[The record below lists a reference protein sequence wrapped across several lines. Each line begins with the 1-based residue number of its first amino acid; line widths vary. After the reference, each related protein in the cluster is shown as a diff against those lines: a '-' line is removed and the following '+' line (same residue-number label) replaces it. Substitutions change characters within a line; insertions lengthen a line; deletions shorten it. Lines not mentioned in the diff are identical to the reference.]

1 MLIETF
7 FFIFIFSKLF
17 SKSKPFL
24 YEKYKCEYYI
34 NVSDCAVCDEEEI
47 FMKSHGKSGKQ
58 ILSYASFCLGNL
70 GHSAFYGVMSTY
82 FVIFITSSM
91 FSGMQASIADKLIGL
106 ITGLMVVIRIAE
118 LVIDPILGNI
128 VDNTKTKWGK
138 FKPWILVGTLVSALL
153 LLVLFTGIFGLAQ
166 KSWLLFAVLFILI
179 YIGFDIFYSLSDVSY
194 WGMVPALSEDSHARG
209 IYTSLGAF
217 SGTIGWNGLTIIV
230 VPIVTSVTYM
240 VTGKHEEGAAG
251 WLAFAAVISALAIVC
266 ALIVCFGTKEKHNII
281 RNSAKQKT
289 SLKQVFGAIFH
300 NDQILWPSLAY
311 LLYSLAYII
320 TNGVLFYMYKF
331 VIGKPNEFWV
341 VGVIATIIGFCITPS
356 FPILNKYIPR
366 KWLFVA
372 GQTCMVLAYV
382 LFIFG
387 RNNVILMDLG
397 LVLLNINFAQLV
409 TVLTLTDAIEYGQL
423 KNGQRNEAV
432 VLAVRPMI
440 DKFTGAVS
448 NALVSYVAIA
458 AGMTGTATAAD
469 MTAHDI
475 NTFNIIALY
484 IPLILA
490 VLSIIVFLTKV
501 TLSEKKHAAVV
512 EELKDK
518 LAEGKIE
525 NDKEEPDA
533 SVTNEI
539 VYAPAD
545 GKLMNLSEVIDEN
558 NKPFPGK
565 GFAIKPSRGR
575 IYAPFNGKIKF
586 TFVTK
591 HAFEIVSDEGLQV
604 VVHVGLGTVN
614 LRGKGFETYYDDG
627 QNVRKGD
634 LLLEFDRDLAL
645 ENGYQDTVIV
655 FYTQPRKIV
664 KISEVETG
672 KTVKHGEEVVSV
684 EFREALKNSEKTMG
698 LQAE

>member
-1 MLIETF
+1 M
-7 FFIFIFSKLF
+7 
-17 SKSKPFL
+17 
-24 YEKYKCEYYI
+24 
-34 NVSDCAVCDEEEI
+34 
-47 FMKSHGKSGKQ
+47 
-58 ILSYASFCLGNL
+58 
-70 GHSAFYGVMSTY
+70 
-82 FVIFITSSM
+82 
-91 FSGMQASIADKLIGL
+91 SIADKLIGL

-153 LLVLFTGIFGLAQ
+153 LLVLFTGIFDLAQ

-586 TFVTK
+586 TFITK

-664 KISEVETG
+664 KTSEVETG

>member
-1 MLIETF
+1 
-7 FFIFIFSKLF
+7 
-17 SKSKPFL
+17 
-24 YEKYKCEYYI
+24 
-34 NVSDCAVCDEEEI
+34 
-47 FMKSHGKSGKQ
+47 
-58 ILSYASFCLGNL
+58 
-70 GHSAFYGVMSTY
+70 MSTY

-341 VGVIATIIGFCITPS
+341 VGVIATIIGFCISPS

-614 LRGKGFETYYDDG
+614 LRGKGFKTYYDDG

-664 KISEVETG
+664 KTSEVETG

>member
-1 MLIETF
+1 
-7 FFIFIFSKLF
+7 
-17 SKSKPFL
+17 
-24 YEKYKCEYYI
+24 
-34 NVSDCAVCDEEEI
+34 
-47 FMKSHGKSGKQ
+47 MKSHGKSGKQ

-70 GHSAFYGVMSTY
+70 GHSAFYGVTSTY

-91 FSGMQASIADKLIGL
+91 FSGMQASIAGKLIGL

-166 KSWLLFAVLFILI
+166 ESWLLFAVLFILI

-341 VGVIATIIGFCITPS
+341 VGVIATIIGFCISPS

-448 NALVSYVAIA
+448 NALVGYVAIA

-545 GKLMNLSEVIDEN
+545 GELINLSEVIDEN

-565 GFAIKPSRGR
+565 GFAIKPSRGK
-575 IYAPFNGKIKF
+575 IHAPFNGKIKF

-664 KISEVETG
+664 KTSEVETG
-672 KTVKHGEEVVSV
+672 KTVKYGEEVVSV

>member
-1 MLIETF
+1 
-7 FFIFIFSKLF
+7 
-17 SKSKPFL
+17 
-24 YEKYKCEYYI
+24 
-34 NVSDCAVCDEEEI
+34 
-47 FMKSHGKSGKQ
+47 MKSHGKSGKQ

-91 FSGMQASIADKLIGL
+91 FSGMQASIAGKLIGL

-166 KSWLLFAVLFILI
+166 ESWLLFAVLFILI

-251 WLAFAAVISALAIVC
+251 WLAFAAVISTLAIVC

-341 VGVIATIIGFCITPS
+341 VGVIATIIGFCISPS

-448 NALVSYVAIA
+448 NALVGYVAIA

-525 NDKEEPDA
+525 NDKEEPGA

-545 GKLMNLSEVIDEN
+545 GELINLSEVIDEN

-575 IYAPFNGKIKF
+575 IHAPFNGKIKF

-664 KISEVETG
+664 KTNEVETG
-672 KTVKHGEEVVSV
+672 KTVKYGEEVVSV

>member
-1 MLIETF
+1 
-7 FFIFIFSKLF
+7 
-17 SKSKPFL
+17 
-24 YEKYKCEYYI
+24 
-34 NVSDCAVCDEEEI
+34 
-47 FMKSHGKSGKQ
+47 MKSHGKSGKQ

-91 FSGMQASIADKLIGL
+91 FSGMQASIAGKLIGL

-166 KSWLLFAVLFILI
+166 ESWLLFAVLFILI

-341 VGVIATIIGFCITPS
+341 VGVIATIIGFCISPS

-448 NALVSYVAIA
+448 NALVGYVAIA

-545 GKLMNLSEVIDEN
+545 GELMNLSEVIDEN

-575 IYAPFNGKIKF
+575 IHAPFNGKIKF

-645 ENGYQDTVIV
+645 ENGCQDTVIV

-664 KISEVETG
+664 KTSEVETG
-672 KTVKHGEEVVSV
+672 KTVKYGEEVVSV

>member
-1 MLIETF
+1 
-7 FFIFIFSKLF
+7 
-17 SKSKPFL
+17 
-24 YEKYKCEYYI
+24 
-34 NVSDCAVCDEEEI
+34 
-47 FMKSHGKSGKQ
+47 MKSHEKSGKQ

-91 FSGMQASIADKLIGL
+91 FSGMQASIAGKLIGL

-320 TNGVLFYMYKF
+320 TNGILFYMYKF

-341 VGVIATIIGFCITPS
+341 VGVIATIIGFCISPS

-440 DKFTGAVS
+440 DKFTGTVS
-448 NALVSYVAIA
+448 NALVGYVAIA
-458 AGMTGTATAAD
+458 TGTATAAD

-545 GKLMNLSEVIDEN
+545 GELMNLSEVIDEN

-586 TFVTK
+586 TFITK
-591 HAFEIVSDEGLQV
+591 HAFEIISDEGLQV

-627 QNVRKGD
+627 
-634 LLLEFDRDLAL
+634 
-645 ENGYQDTVIV
+645 
-655 FYTQPRKIV
+655 
-664 KISEVETG
+664 
-672 KTVKHGEEVVSV
+672 
-684 EFREALKNSEKTMG
+684 
-698 LQAE
+698 

>member
-1 MLIETF
+1 
-7 FFIFIFSKLF
+7 
-17 SKSKPFL
+17 
-24 YEKYKCEYYI
+24 
-34 NVSDCAVCDEEEI
+34 
-47 FMKSHGKSGKQ
+47 MKSHGKSGKQ

-106 ITGLMVVIRIAE
+106 ITVLMVVIRIAE

-153 LLVLFTGIFGLAQ
+153 LLVLFTGIFDLAQ

-586 TFVTK
+586 TFITK

-664 KISEVETG
+664 KTSEVETG

>member
-1 MLIETF
+1 
-7 FFIFIFSKLF
+7 
-17 SKSKPFL
+17 
-24 YEKYKCEYYI
+24 
-34 NVSDCAVCDEEEI
+34 
-47 FMKSHGKSGKQ
+47 MKSHGKSGKQ

-341 VGVIATIIGFCITPS
+341 VGVIATIIGFCISPS

-614 LRGKGFETYYDDG
+614 LRGKGFKTYYDDG

-664 KISEVETG
+664 KTSEVETG

-684 EFREALKNSEKTMG
+684 EFREALKNLEKTMG

>member
-1 MLIETF
+1 
-7 FFIFIFSKLF
+7 
-17 SKSKPFL
+17 
-24 YEKYKCEYYI
+24 
-34 NVSDCAVCDEEEI
+34 
-47 FMKSHGKSGKQ
+47 MKSHGKSGKQ

-341 VGVIATIIGFCITPS
+341 VGVIATIIGFCISPS

-558 NKPFPGK
+558 NKPFLGK

-614 LRGKGFETYYDDG
+614 LRGKGFKTYYDDG

-664 KISEVETG
+664 KTSEVETG

>member
-1 MLIETF
+1 
-7 FFIFIFSKLF
+7 
-17 SKSKPFL
+17 
-24 YEKYKCEYYI
+24 
-34 NVSDCAVCDEEEI
+34 
-47 FMKSHGKSGKQ
+47 MKSHEKSGKQ

-91 FSGMQASIADKLIGL
+91 FSGMQASIAGKLIGL

-320 TNGVLFYMYKF
+320 TNGILFYMYKF

-341 VGVIATIIGFCITPS
+341 VGVIATIIGFCISPS

-440 DKFTGAVS
+440 DKFTGTVS
-448 NALVSYVAIA
+448 NALVGYVAIA
-458 AGMTGTATAAD
+458 TGTATAAD

-586 TFVTK
+586 TFITK

-627 QNVRKGD
+627 
-634 LLLEFDRDLAL
+634 
-645 ENGYQDTVIV
+645 
-655 FYTQPRKIV
+655 
-664 KISEVETG
+664 
-672 KTVKHGEEVVSV
+672 
-684 EFREALKNSEKTMG
+684 
-698 LQAE
+698 

>member
-1 MLIETF
+1 
-7 FFIFIFSKLF
+7 
-17 SKSKPFL
+17 
-24 YEKYKCEYYI
+24 
-34 NVSDCAVCDEEEI
+34 
-47 FMKSHGKSGKQ
+47 MKSHGKSGKQ

-341 VGVIATIIGFCITPS
+341 VGVIATIIGFCISPS

-458 AGMTGTATAAD
+458 AGITGTATAAD

-614 LRGKGFETYYDDG
+614 LRGKGFKTYYDDG

-664 KISEVETG
+664 KTSEVETG

>member
-1 MLIETF
+1 
-7 FFIFIFSKLF
+7 
-17 SKSKPFL
+17 
-24 YEKYKCEYYI
+24 
-34 NVSDCAVCDEEEI
+34 
-47 FMKSHGKSGKQ
+47 MKSHEKSGKQ

-91 FSGMQASIADKLIGL
+91 FSGMQASIAGKLIGL

-320 TNGVLFYMYKF
+320 TNGILFYMYKF

-341 VGVIATIIGFCITPS
+341 VGVIATIIGFCISPS

-440 DKFTGAVS
+440 DKFTGTVS
-448 NALVSYVAIA
+448 NALVGYVAIA
-458 AGMTGTATAAD
+458 TGTATAAD

-475 NTFNIIALY
+475 NTFN

-545 GKLMNLSEVIDEN
+545 GELMNLSEVIDEN

-586 TFVTK
+586 TFITK
-591 HAFEIVSDEGLQV
+591 HAFELVSDEGLQV

-627 QNVRKGD
+627 
-634 LLLEFDRDLAL
+634 
-645 ENGYQDTVIV
+645 
-655 FYTQPRKIV
+655 
-664 KISEVETG
+664 
-672 KTVKHGEEVVSV
+672 
-684 EFREALKNSEKTMG
+684 
-698 LQAE
+698 

>member
-1 MLIETF
+1 
-7 FFIFIFSKLF
+7 
-17 SKSKPFL
+17 
-24 YEKYKCEYYI
+24 
-34 NVSDCAVCDEEEI
+34 
-47 FMKSHGKSGKQ
+47 
-58 ILSYASFCLGNL
+58 
-70 GHSAFYGVMSTY
+70 
-82 FVIFITSSM
+82 M
-91 FSGMQASIADKLIGL
+91 FSEMQASIADKLIGL

-138 FKPWILVGTLVSALL
+138 FKPWILVGTLVSTLL

-341 VGVIATIIGFCITPS
+341 VGVIATIIGFCISPS

-448 NALVSYVAIA
+448 NALVGYVAIA

-525 NDKEEPDA
+525 NDKEESDA

-591 HAFEIVSDEGLQV
+591 HAFEIISDEGLQV

-634 LLLEFDRDLAL
+634 LLLGFDRDLAL

-664 KISEVETG
+664 KTSEVETG

-684 EFREALKNSEKTMG
+684 EFREALKNSEKTMR

>member
-1 MLIETF
+1 
-7 FFIFIFSKLF
+7 
-17 SKSKPFL
+17 
-24 YEKYKCEYYI
+24 
-34 NVSDCAVCDEEEI
+34 
-47 FMKSHGKSGKQ
+47 MKSHGKSGKQ

-91 FSGMQASIADKLIGL
+91 FSGMQASIAGKLIGL

-166 KSWLLFAVLFILI
+166 ESWLLFAVLFILI

-341 VGVIATIIGFCITPS
+341 VGVIATIIGFCISPS

-448 NALVSYVAIA
+448 NALVGYVAIA

-545 GKLMNLSEVIDEN
+545 GELINLSEVIDEN

-575 IYAPFNGKIKF
+575 IHAPFNGKIKF

-627 QNVRKGD
+627 
-634 LLLEFDRDLAL
+634 
-645 ENGYQDTVIV
+645 
-655 FYTQPRKIV
+655 
-664 KISEVETG
+664 
-672 KTVKHGEEVVSV
+672 
-684 EFREALKNSEKTMG
+684 
-698 LQAE
+698 

>member
-1 MLIETF
+1 
-7 FFIFIFSKLF
+7 
-17 SKSKPFL
+17 
-24 YEKYKCEYYI
+24 
-34 NVSDCAVCDEEEI
+34 
-47 FMKSHGKSGKQ
+47 MKSHGKSGKQ

-230 VPIVTSVTYM
+230 VSIVTSVTYM

-341 VGVIATIIGFCITPS
+341 VGVIATIIGFCISPS

-614 LRGKGFETYYDDG
+614 LRGKGFKTYYDDG

>member
-1 MLIETF
+1 
-7 FFIFIFSKLF
+7 
-17 SKSKPFL
+17 
-24 YEKYKCEYYI
+24 
-34 NVSDCAVCDEEEI
+34 
-47 FMKSHGKSGKQ
+47 MKSHGKSGKQ

-91 FSGMQASIADKLIGL
+91 FSGMQASIAGKLIGL

-166 KSWLLFAVLFILI
+166 ESWLLFAVLFILI

-341 VGVIATIIGFCITPS
+341 VGVIATIIGFCISPS

-448 NALVSYVAIA
+448 NALVGYVAIA

-545 GKLMNLSEVIDEN
+545 GELINLSEVIDEN

-575 IYAPFNGKIKF
+575 IHAPFNGKIKF

-645 ENGYQDTVIV
+645 ENGYQDIVIV

-664 KISEVETG
+664 KTSEVETG
-672 KTVKHGEEVVSV
+672 KTVKYGEEVVSV

>member
-1 MLIETF
+1 
-7 FFIFIFSKLF
+7 
-17 SKSKPFL
+17 
-24 YEKYKCEYYI
+24 
-34 NVSDCAVCDEEEI
+34 
-47 FMKSHGKSGKQ
+47 MKSHGKSGKQ

-153 LLVLFTGIFGLAQ
+153 LLVLFTGIFCLAQ

-341 VGVIATIIGFCITPS
+341 VGVIATIIGFCISPS

-614 LRGKGFETYYDDG
+614 LRGKGFKTYYDDG

-664 KISEVETG
+664 KTSEVETG

>member
-1 MLIETF
+1 
-7 FFIFIFSKLF
+7 
-17 SKSKPFL
+17 
-24 YEKYKCEYYI
+24 
-34 NVSDCAVCDEEEI
+34 
-47 FMKSHGKSGKQ
+47 MKSHGKSGKQ

-153 LLVLFTGIFGLAQ
+153 LLVLFTGIFDLAQ

-409 TVLTLTDAIEYGQL
+409 TVITLTDAIEYGQL

-586 TFVTK
+586 TFITK

-664 KISEVETG
+664 KTSEVETG

>member
-1 MLIETF
+1 
-7 FFIFIFSKLF
+7 
-17 SKSKPFL
+17 
-24 YEKYKCEYYI
+24 
-34 NVSDCAVCDEEEI
+34 
-47 FMKSHGKSGKQ
+47 MKSHGKSGKQ

-153 LLVLFTGIFGLAQ
+153 LLVLFTGIFDLAQ

-311 LLYSLAYII
+311 FLYSLAYII

-341 VGVIATIIGFCITPS
+341 VGVIATIIGFCISPS

-586 TFVTK
+586 TFITK

-664 KISEVETG
+664 KTSEVETG

>member
-1 MLIETF
+1 
-7 FFIFIFSKLF
+7 
-17 SKSKPFL
+17 
-24 YEKYKCEYYI
+24 
-34 NVSDCAVCDEEEI
+34 
-47 FMKSHGKSGKQ
+47 MKSHGKSGKQ

-153 LLVLFTGIFGLAQ
+153 LLVLFTGIFDLAQ

-179 YIGFDIFYSLSDVSY
+179 YNGFDIFYSLSDVSY

-586 TFVTK
+586 TFITK

-664 KISEVETG
+664 KTSEVETG